1 MRILENSELRI
12 GIADKGAELS
22 SVVDKATGGER
33 LWTADPAV
41 WNRHAPILFPF
52 VGKLTGGKYRIG
64 GREYPMKTQHGFAR
78 DLPFA
83 CEEETGDC
91 VRHALAATED
101 TKAVYPYD
109 FRLRVTHALDG
120 DNPRQL
126 NIGWRVENAGDAEML
141 FSIGGHP
148 GFLLPPGVDKR
159 DCFIRFPG
167 RDALSYFNVNAAG
180 FALPENPR
188 RLTLDGGL
196 APYGADMPDTWIFAG
211 QDIREVGIALPDGKP
226 YVTLRCGQ
234 FPMLGVWANP
244 NGPFIC
250 LEPWFGRT
258 DDVGFAGTIAE
269 KPGIQRLAPGA
280 AMEMGY
286 SIEFHSACH

>member
-1 MRILENSELRI
+1 MAKFCTNCGKALPENAAFCPQCGKPATAQEATPEAPKPAPAR
-12 GIADKGAELS
+12 
-22 SVVDKATGGER
+22 KAAAPR
-33 LWTADPAV
+33 APKKPAP
-41 WNRHAPILFPF
+41 APEKPALPAN
-52 VGKLTGGKYRIG
+52 GGGKRGLSCILTVIMLI
-64 GREYPMKTQHGFAR
+64 ELAVAGF
-78 DLPFA
+78 
-83 CEEETGDC
+83 
-91 VRHALAATED
+91 
-101 TKAVYPYD
+101 KY
-109 FRLRVTHALDG
+109 
-120 DNPRQL
+120 
-126 NIGWRVENAGDAEML
+126 
-141 FSIGGHP
+141 P

-180 FALPENPR
+180 FALPESPR